1 MGFNSQIASV
11 LLEGPWPRHRSCHA
25 KNTIEFFHGILDEAI
40 PEGLTTLEKV
50 EIRLYR
56 SGPHPADSHPDE
68 PAA

>member
-11 LLEGPWPRHRSCHA
+11 LLEVPWPRHRNCHA
-25 KNTIEFFHGILDEAI
+25 KNTIEFFHAILDEVI
-40 PEGLTTLEKV
+40 PEGFVTLEKV

-56 SGPHPADSHPDE
+56 CVQLPDPPPDE